1 MAVLHRIKSRFD
13 KKLVHPGV
21 ILLEE
26 FLRPFDISQNALA
39 RLLDVP
45 PRRINEIVLG
55 KRAITMDTA
64 LGLEDAL
71 GLSAHYW
78 MALQADYDIET
89 ARVRRPSRDPRLA
102 PPMRH
107 AEYASDPFDEPRPPE
122 YFGEH
127 GVGRPRSTMTRAVMS
142 PRNARAKVR

>member
-1 MAVLHRIKSRFD
+1 MPGVLAIRSRLD
-13 KKLVHPGV
+13 NKLVHPGV

-39 RLLDVP
+39 RVMGVP

-55 KRAITMDTA
+55 KRAITVDTA

-78 MALQADYDIET
+78 MALQANYDIET

-102 PPMRH
+102 PSMTH
-107 AEYASDPFDEPRPPE
+107 GEYASDPFDDPPPDD
-122 YFGEH
+122 FWVH
-127 GVGRPRSTMTRAVMS
+127 GVGRSKSTMTRGVMNL
-142 PRNARAKVR
+142 RNLRGKGR

>member
-1 MAVLHRIKSRFD
+1 MAVLHRIKSRLD

-39 RLLDVP
+39 RLMDVS

-55 KRAITMDTA
+55 KRAITVATA

-89 ARVRRPSRDPRLA
+89 ARMHRPSRDPRLA
-102 PPMRH
+102 PRMKY
-107 AEYASDPFDEPRPPE
+107 AEYASDPFDDPTPEPFEE
-122 YFGEH
+122 YR
-127 GVGRPRSTMTRAVMS
+127 VGRPKPAMTRGVMNV
-142 PRNARAKVR
+142 RNARGKRR

>member
-1 MAVLHRIKSRFD
+1 MAGIHTIKSRFD
-13 KKLVHPGV
+13 NKFVHPGV

-39 RLLDVP
+39 RHIGVS

-55 KRAITMDTA
+55 KRAITVDTA
-64 LGLEDAL
+64 LGLADAF

-89 ARVRRPSRDPRLA
+89 ASAARLARDWRTRPRLGPA
-102 PPMRH
+102 
-107 AEYASDPFDEPRPPE
+107 YDSVPFERRSAAFPGR
-122 YFGEH
+122 H
-127 GVGRPRSTMTRAVMS
+127 GVGASKSAMTRGVMDRRYS
-142 PRNARAKVR
+142 RGKNG